1 MKCLL
6 LVFTAVLG
14 IASASIGHTAV
25 KNVVLVHGAF
35 ADGSGWKEISDI
47 LQRDGYAVYVVQEPE
62 TSLDA
67 DVAAA
72 RLVLDRAGPCV
83 LVGHSYGGAIITQA
97 GVHDA
102 VKSLVYVAAFE
113 LAPGESAAAIEDR
126 FPPLAGKSIVPF
138 GSEYVIIDPAK
149 FPADFAPDV
158 PVKLAEFQALSQVP
172 FSLASFQGKVTV
184 AAWSQKP
191 SYGVVAKDD
200 RIINPDAER
209 FMTSRANS
217 ETIELSG
224 SHSLFVHA
232 HSKEVAALIEKA
244 AKAAE

>member
-1 MKCLL
+1 MKRLL
-6 LVFTAVLG
+6 PVFTVMLG
-14 IASASIGHTAV
+14 IASASIAQGSV

-47 LQRDGYAVYVVQEPE
+47 LQRDGYSVYVVQEPE

-126 FPPLAGKSIVPF
+126 FPPLGGEKHRTVRQRICDHRSRQISSGLRPRCALEACGVPGSFAGSLFTRIVP
-138 GSEYVIIDPAK
+138 GQGHRRGLV
-149 FPADFAPDV
+149 
-158 PVKLAEFQALSQVP
+158 AE
-172 FSLASFQGKVTV
+172 
-184 AAWSQKP
+184 
-191 SYGVVAKDD
+191 
-200 RIINPDAER
+200 AELR
-209 FMTSRANS
+209 GGR
-217 ETIELSG
+217 EG
-224 SHSLFVHA
+224 
-232 HSKEVAALIEKA
+232 
-244 AKAAE
+244 

>member
-1 MKCLL
+1 MKRLL
-6 LVFTAVLG
+6 LVFSMMLG
-14 IASASIGHTAV
+14 IASASIAHGSV

-47 LQRDGYAVYVVQEPE
+47 LQRDGYSVYVVQEPE

-83 LVGHSYGGAIITQA
+83 LVGHSYGGVIITQA

-102 VKSLVYVAAFE
+102 VKSLVYIAAFQP
-113 LAPGESAAAIEDR
+113 APGESAAMLEDR
-126 FPPLAGKSIVPF
+126 LPPAAGKSIVPF
-138 GSEYVIIDPAK
+138 GSDYVIIDPAK
-149 FPADFAPDV
+149 FPADFAADV

-184 AAWSQKP
+184 AAWSQRP
-191 SYGVVAKDD
+191 SYAVVATND
-200 RIINPDAER
+200 RIINPDNER
-209 FMTSRANS
+209 YMTSRAKS
-217 ETIELSG
+217 ETIELPG

-232 HSKEVAALIEKA
+232 HSKEIAALIEKA
-244 AKAAE
+244 AKAAQ